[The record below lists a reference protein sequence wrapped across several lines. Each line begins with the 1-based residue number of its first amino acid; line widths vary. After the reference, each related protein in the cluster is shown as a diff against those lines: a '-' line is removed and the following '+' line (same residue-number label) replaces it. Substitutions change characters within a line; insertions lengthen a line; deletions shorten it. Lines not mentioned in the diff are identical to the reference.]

1 MAKVLVLK
9 EPSSKSNGLI
19 HSDAEGKSL
28 VLPFCAETEG
38 VVLPVLSLLAWRWTD
53 SFIKSWCV

>member
-38 VVLPVLSLLAWRWTD
+38 VVLPVLSLLA
-53 SFIKSWCV
+53 